1 MAQPPVFFYGSLRDE
16 TLLSCVLGRDP
27 ADVRLEPARLPGW
40 ALRRVAGEGFPCIV
54 PEPGAETPGALLRDA
69 DEAERARIL
78 FFEDDAE
85 FTFARLPVEAPE
97 GSREALVCR
106 PTGVIRPDGPWRF
119 EDWPEAERAHAIEC
133 AREIMALYDR
143 GADWSDPA
151 LWPGVK
157 ARAAARARAA
167 ATPPRPG
174 LDGWRVGRAAI
185 ETRALDRP
193 YAGFFAVEEH
203 RLTLP
208 TFAGGRT
215 PEVGRSVWVSGDA
228 VTVLPYDAA
237 RDAVLLISQWR
248 AGPHARGDRHPWPVE
263 VVAGRLEGPEDPEA
277 AVRREAE
284 EEAGLALGRIEL
296 AAGYYPSPGT
306 MAEHVASYVA
316 EADLSAAGGLGGV
329 EHETEDVLSV
339 VLPFEEAMARLAR
352 GEIDTGPALI
362 SLLWLARERGRLRA
376 AWGGG

>member
-1 MAQPPVFFYGSLRDE
+1 MAPAPVFFYGSLRDE
-16 TLLSCVLGRDP
+16 TLLSLVLGRDP
-27 ADVRLEPARLPGW
+27 ASVTLEPARLPGW
-40 ALRRVAGEGFPCIV
+40 ALRRVKGEGFPCVV
-54 PEPGAETPGALLRDA
+54 PEPGAETPGELLRDA
-69 DEAERARIL
+69 AEVERARIL
-78 FFEDDAE
+78 FFEDDEE
-85 FTFARLPVEAPE
+85 FTLRPMTVEAEDGPV
-97 GSREALVCR
+97 EALVCL
-106 PTGVIRPDGPWRF
+106 PTVAIRPDGPWRF
-119 EDWPEAERAHAIEC
+119 EDWPEAERAHAVEC
-133 AREIMALYDR
+133 AREIMALYER

-151 LWPGVK
+151 LWPGIK

-174 LDGWRVGRAAI
+174 LDAGRVSRAKV
-185 ETRALDRP
+185 ETRALERP

-203 RLTLP
+203 RLALP

-263 VVAGRLEGPEDPEA
+263 VVAGRLEGPEDPESA
-277 AVRREAE
+277 ARREAM
-284 EEAGLALGRIEL
+284 EEAGLVLGRMEL
-296 AAGYYPSPGT
+296 ASAYYPSPGT
-306 MAEHVASYVA
+306 MAEHVTSYVA

-339 VLPFEEAMARLAR
+339 VLPFADAMDRLAR
-352 GEIDTGPALI
+352 GEIDTSPALI
-362 SLLWLARERGRLRA
+362 SLFWLARERPRLRA
-376 AWGGG
+376 AWAGA